1 MNSSGG
7 YSPQSGTFH
16 LKKEPYAISCQ
27 FLNYSL
33 SECASAS
40 IDANKK
46 RALANLRPRS
56 VFLDSSVANRIYYS
70 TSFCSHAEQGHNREC
85 IYLINEY
92 FFEA

>member
-33 SECASAS
+33 CECASAS

-46 RALANLRPRS
+46 RALANLRPFSRCFGLPRAPVLPTDALIIQL
-56 VFLDSSVANRIYYS
+56 VFAVTLRKDITENASI
-70 TSFCSHAEQGHNREC
+70 
-85 IYLINEY
+85 
-92 FFEA
+92 

>member
-33 SECASAS
+33 CECASAS

-46 RALANLRPRS
+46 RALANLRPFSRS
-56 VFLDSSVANRIYYS
+56 FGLTRSPVLPTDAYIIQLVFAVTLRKDITGNAFI
-70 TSFCSHAEQGHNREC
+70 
-85 IYLINEY
+85 
-92 FFEA
+92 

>member
-27 FLNYSL
+27 FLNYS
-33 SECASAS
+33 SCECASAS

-46 RALANLRPRS
+46 RALANLRPFSGTLGVRQ
-56 VFLDSSVANRIYYS
+56 VLSVANKCIYY
-70 TSFCSHAEQGHNREC
+70 TTTFCCHAEQRHNIEC
-85 IYLINEY
+85 VE
-92 FFEA
+92 FDK